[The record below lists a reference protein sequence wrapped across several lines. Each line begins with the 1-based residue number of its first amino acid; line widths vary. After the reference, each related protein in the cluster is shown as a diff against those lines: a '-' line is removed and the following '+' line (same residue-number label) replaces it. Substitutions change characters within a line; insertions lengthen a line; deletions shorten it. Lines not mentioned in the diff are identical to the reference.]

1 MKRGVFVKT
10 NTIIQEEILFFL
22 YHDKYFNKRHTPI
35 VNICNKLSQITCKY
49 IRKELKNLYKLKL
62 ISFKKTKHGNDVFL
76 NISKKKEIEE
86 IISKKLDSLYSL

>member
-1 MKRGVFVKT
+1 MKT
-10 NTIIQEEILFFL
+10 NTIIQEAILFFL

-35 VNICNKLSQITCKY
+35 INVCNKLSQILCKY

-62 ISFKKTKHGNDVFL
+62 ISFKKTKYGNDVFL
-76 NISKKKEIEE
+76 NIGKKKEIEE

>member
-1 MKRGVFVKT
+1 MTNISTSATLQLSIFVT
-10 NTIIQEEILFFL
+10 NYLKF
-22 YHDKYFNKRHTPI
+22 P
-35 VNICNKLSQITCKY
+35 VNTSKGI
-49 IRKELKNLYKLKL
+49 KNLYKLKL